1 MALEDRYGLPLST
14 TSDQAASAYREG
26 VDLML
31 AGWTGTAETLE
42 RAIAA
47 DPDFA
52 LAHIARARVH
62 AFYQQGDL
70 ARQKAALAR
79 ELVAKR
85 GTERERSHVETLALA
100 IEGRLPD
107 AIAAMSEH
115 IESWPRDAVVL
126 SLPLGAFGLFAFSGM
141 ADHDRARH
149 ELCERVAHHYGE
161 DWWFLTMSGW
171 AMTENGD
178 VARGRA
184 VTERGFNLRR
194 ANAHAAHAVL
204 HAMFEDGSID
214 EADRLVDEWLPTYDR
229 AGILHGHILWHQ
241 ALGALEH
248 GDAARA
254 LRIYA
259 DVLQPSA
266 TQAPPLNVITDS
278 ASLLWRLSAYGHAV
292 PKALWVEA
300 DATAQ
305 KLFPKSSLPFAD
317 VHMALFAAATQN
329 REALAA
335 RLAVIEQ
342 RARRRQAAGRP
353 RGAGDLPRAGGLRGR
368 ELRRL
373 RARARACPRRRRA
386 HRRQPCPARADR
398 GHFPRRPDAQRRAAA
413 RPQPARCPPAPP
425 PVLARYALAGG
436 DGLALPRK
444 KHRPG
449 GKCLPGRVGAIGA
462 NRRWV
467 ARWYSSRDWRSKRD
481 RNQFAIRWLLGGT
494 FARPWPPGT

>member
-1 MALEDRYGLPLST
+1 MVHEDRYGLPLST
-14 TSDQAASAYREG
+14 NTHASAQAYREG

-31 AGWTGTAETLE
+31 AGWIGTAETLE

-100 IEGRLPD
+100 IEGRGPD

-141 ADHDRARH
+141 SDHDRARQ

-161 DWWFLTMSGW
+161 DWWFLTMFGW
-171 AMTENGD
+171 AMTENGA

-214 EADRLVDEWLPTYDR
+214 EADRLVEDWLPTYGR

-254 LRIYA
+254 LRIYD

-292 PKALWVEA
+292 PKALWIEA

-329 REALAA
+329 REALSA
-335 RLAVIEQ
+335 RLGVIEQ
-342 RARRRQAAGRP
+342 RLADGKLSAGPVVPAICRALAAFTDENYAACVRELAPVLTEVVRIGGSHAQRELIEDTFLVALM
-353 RGAGDLPRAGGLRGR
+353 RSGELPRARSL
-368 ELRRL
+368 LDARL
-373 RARARACPRRRRA
+373 
-386 HRRQPCPARADR
+386 HRRPSLRDT
-398 GHFPRRPDAQRRAAA
+398 
-413 RPQPARCPPAPP
+413 
-425 PVLARYALAGG
+425 
-436 DGLALPRK
+436 
-444 KHRPG
+444 
-449 GKCLPGRVGAIGA
+449 
-462 NRRWV
+462 RWQV
-467 ARWYSSRDWRSKRD
+467 AT
-481 RNQFAIRWLLGGT
+481 G
-494 FARPWPPGT
+494 

>member
-1 MALEDRYGLPLST
+1 MLHEDRYGLPLST
-14 TSDQAASAYREG
+14 ASDAAASAYREG

-31 AGWTGTAETLE
+31 AGWTGMAETLE

-52 LAHIARARVH
+52 LPHIARARVH

-79 ELVAKR
+79 ELAARR

-100 IEGRLPD
+100 IEGRLPE
-107 AIAAMSEH
+107 AIAATLKH
-115 IESWPRDAVVL
+115 VESWPRDALVL

-149 ELCERVAHHYGE
+149 ELCERVKQHYGE
-161 DWWFLTMSGW
+161 DWWFLTMAGW

-178 VARGRA
+178 VARGRS

-214 EADRLVDEWLPTYDR
+214 AADRLVGEWIPTYDR
-229 AGILHGHILWHQ
+229 AGILHGHIRWHQ
-241 ALGALEH
+241 ALGALEQD
-248 GDAARA
+248 DAASA
-254 LRIYA
+254 LAIYA
-259 DVLQPSA
+259 DVLQPTA
-266 TQAPPLNVITDS
+266 TQAPPLNVITDA
-278 ASLLWRLSAYGHAV
+278 ASLLWRLSAYGHTV
-292 PKALWVEA
+292 PKALWTEA

-329 REALAA
+329 QEALAA

-342 RARRRQAAGRP
+342 RLAEGRLPAGPVVPAIFRALAAFADEDYASCVQTLAPVLTEVVRIGGSHAQRELVEDTYIVALM
-353 RGAGDLPRAGGLRGR
+353 RSGELPRARAVLDA
-368 ELRRL
+368 RL
-373 RARARACPRRRRA
+373 
-386 HRRQPCPARADR
+386 HRRPSLRD
-398 GHFPRRPDAQRRAAA
+398 
-413 RPQPARCPPAPP
+413 
-425 PVLARYALAGG
+425 
-436 DGLALPRK
+436 
-444 KHRPG
+444 
-449 GKCLPGRVGAIGA
+449 
-462 NRRWV
+462 
-467 ARWYSSRDWRSKRD
+467 ARW
-481 RNQFAIRWLLGGT
+481 QAAMG
-494 FARPWPPGT
+494 

>member
-14 TSDQAASAYREG
+14 SSHEAASAYREG

-31 AGWTGTAETLE
+31 AGWTGTAEMLE

-52 LAHIARARVH
+52 LAQIARGRLH

-79 ELVAKR
+79 ELVANH
-85 GTERERSHVETLALA
+85 GDDRERSHVETLALA
-100 IEGRLPD
+100 IEGRLPEALASTLKHID
-107 AIAAMSEH
+107 A
-115 IESWPRDAVVL
+115 WPRDAVVL

-141 ADHDRARH
+141 ADHDHARQD
-149 ELCERVAHHYGE
+149 LCERVAHHYGE
-161 DWWFLTMSGW
+161 DWWFLTLYGW
-171 AMTENGD
+171 AMTENGN

-184 VTERGFNLRR
+184 VTERGFNLRQ

-204 HAMFEDGSID
+204 HAMFEDGSIED
-214 EADRLVDEWLPTYDR
+214 ADRLVDEWIPSYDR

-254 LRIYA
+254 LAIYA

-266 TQAPPLNVITDS
+266 TQAPPLNVITDG

-300 DATAQ
+300 DVTAQ
-305 KLFPKSSLPFAD
+305 KLFPKSGLPFAD

-335 RLAVIEQ
+335 RLAMIEQ
-342 RARRRQAAGRP
+342 RLSDGKLPAGPVVPAICRALAAFADENYATCVRELAPVLADVARIGGSHAQRELIEDTFLVALMRSGE
-353 RGAGDLPRAGGLRGR
+353 LPRARSL
-368 ELRRL
+368 LDARL
-373 RARARACPRRRRA
+373 
-386 HRRQPCPARADR
+386 HRRPSLRDT
-398 GHFPRRPDAQRRAAA
+398 
-413 RPQPARCPPAPP
+413 
-425 PVLARYALAGG
+425 
-436 DGLALPRK
+436 
-444 KHRPG
+444 
-449 GKCLPGRVGAIGA
+449 
-462 NRRWV
+462 RWQT
-467 ARWYSSRDWRSKRD
+467 AM
-481 RNQFAIRWLLGGT
+481 A
-494 FARPWPPGT
+494 

>member
-1 MALEDRYGLPLST
+1 MAHEDRYGLPLST
-14 TSDQAASAYREG
+14 SSDQTASAYREG
-26 VDLML
+26 IDLML
-31 AGWTGTAETLE
+31 AGWTGAVEALE

-52 LAHIARARVH
+52 LAHVARARLH

-70 ARQKAALAR
+70 ARQKAVVAR
-79 ELVAKR
+79 ELVARR

-100 IEGRLPD
+100 IEGRGPD
-107 AIAAMSEH
+107 AIASMFKH

-178 VARGRA
+178 VTRGRT

-204 HAMFEDGSID
+204 HAMFEDGSIED
-214 EADRLVDEWLPTYDR
+214 ADRLIAEWIPTYNR

-248 GDAARA
+248 GDASHA
-254 LRIYA
+254 LAIYA

-278 ASLLWRLSAYGHAV
+278 ASLLWRLSAYGHTV

-305 KLFPKSSLPFAD
+305 KLFPKSGLPFAD

-335 RLAVIEQ
+335 RLAVIDQ
-342 RARRRQAAGRP
+342 RIADGKLPAGP
-353 RGAGDLPRAGGLRGR
+353 VVPAICRALATFADENYTACVR
-368 ELRRL
+368 ELVPVLDDVVRIGGSHAQRELIEDTFLVALMRSGELL
-373 RARARACPRRRRA
+373 RARKLLDARL
-386 HRRQPCPARADR
+386 HRRPSLRDTRWQ
-398 GHFPRRPDAQRRAAA
+398 AAMA
-413 RPQPARCPPAPP
+413 
-425 PVLARYALAGG
+425 
-436 DGLALPRK
+436 
-444 KHRPG
+444 
-449 GKCLPGRVGAIGA
+449 
-462 NRRWV
+462 
-467 ARWYSSRDWRSKRD
+467 
-481 RNQFAIRWLLGGT
+481 
-494 FARPWPPGT
+494 

>member
-1 MALEDRYGLPLST
+1 MPHEDRYGLPIST
-14 TSDQAASAYREG
+14 ASDTAAAAYREG

-70 ARQKAALAR
+70 ARQKATTAR

-100 IEGRLPD
+100 IEGRGPD
-107 AIAAMSEH
+107 AIAAMRKH
-115 IESWPRDAVVL
+115 IEAWPRDAVVL

-149 ELCERVAHHYGE
+149 ELCERVAQHYGE

-184 VTERGFNLRR
+184 VTERGFDLRR

-204 HAMFEDGSID
+204 HAMFEDGSI
-214 EADRLVDEWLPTYDR
+214 EAADRLVDEWIPTYDR

-248 GDAARA
+248 GDATRA
-254 LRIYA
+254 FQIYA
-259 DVLQPSA
+259 DVLQPTA

-292 PKALWVEA
+292 PKPLWVEA
-300 DATAQ
+300 DAAAQ
-305 KLFPKSSLPFAD
+305 KLFPKSGLPFAD

-329 REALAA
+329 QDALTA

-342 RARRRQAAGRP
+342 RLAEGKLPAGPVVPAICRALAAFVDEDYAACAQMLAPVLDDVVRIGGSHAQRELIEDTFIVALM
-353 RGAGDLPRAGGLRGR
+353 RGGDLPRARNL
-368 ELRRL
+368 LDTRL
-373 RARARACPRRRRA
+373 
-386 HRRQPCPARADR
+386 HRRPSLRD
-398 GHFPRRPDAQRRAAA
+398 
-413 RPQPARCPPAPP
+413 
-425 PVLARYALAGG
+425 
-436 DGLALPRK
+436 
-444 KHRPG
+444 
-449 GKCLPGRVGAIGA
+449 
-462 NRRWV
+462 RRWQ
-467 ARWYSSRDWRSKRD
+467 A
-481 RNQFAIRWLLGGT
+481 AMG
-494 FARPWPPGT
+494 